1 MKKLLLFIAGISILF
16 LQVVPME
23 IRVMAMRT
31 WETVSLQI
39 LHWVMS

>member
-16 LQVVPME
+16 LAGCYNGNQSHGNEEWE
-23 IRVMAMRT
+23 I
-31 WETVSLQI
+31 VSLQI

>member
-16 LQVVPME
+16 LAGFPTE
-23 IRVMAMRT
+23 IRVMAMRE
-31 WETVSLQI
+31 WETVFLLI

>member
-1 MKKLLLFIAGISILF
+1 MKKLLLFIVGISILF

-23 IRVMAMRT
+23 IRAMAMRA
-31 WETVSLQI
+31 WETAFLLI